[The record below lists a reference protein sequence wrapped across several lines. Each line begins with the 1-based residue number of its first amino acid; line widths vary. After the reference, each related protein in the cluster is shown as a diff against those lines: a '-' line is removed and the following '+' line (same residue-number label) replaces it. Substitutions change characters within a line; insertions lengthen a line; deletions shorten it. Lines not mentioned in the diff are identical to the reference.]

1 MLYRLVSDTTGCNRI
16 VLTKIDRAFGV
27 LFLGSCGHTAG
38 TLLLFP
44 ALSGIWVWSLGSS
57 LAAALLGA
65 LNIVRAGRQRDKT
78 LAVITTVG
86 TAGWALVALAF
97 GLSINNVFDPR
108 ALIHFVTSVV
118 LVFFGMRTIRSKT
131 EYSLQPA

>member
-1 MLYRLVSDTTGCNRI
+1 MLK
-16 VLTKIDRAFGV
+16 KIDRAFGV
-27 LFLGSCGHTAG
+27 LLVLGSCGHTAG
-38 TLLLFP
+38 TLLWLP

-65 LNIVRAGRQRDKT
+65 LNIVRAGRPDDKT

-86 TAGWALVALAF
+86 TAGWAVLAFTF

-108 ALIHFVTSVV
+108 ALTHFVTAIV
-118 LVFFGMRTIRSKT
+118 LAFFGVLTIRS
-131 EYSLQPA
+131 ERLPGLRPSLG